1 MKIKK
6 MQNKLQDFYEVNI
19 SEDIYKLINI
29 IDEIILQR
37 RVKDVMLRVELRSI
51 QKK

>member
-1 MKIKK
+1 